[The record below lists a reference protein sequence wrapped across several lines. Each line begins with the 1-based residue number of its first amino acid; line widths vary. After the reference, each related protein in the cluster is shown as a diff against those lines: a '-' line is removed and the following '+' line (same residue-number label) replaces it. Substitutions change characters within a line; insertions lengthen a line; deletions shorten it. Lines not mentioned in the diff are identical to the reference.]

1 VASEPPLCFDK
12 LCTAERVAIA
22 SPQRTQA
29 IRFHQEINDVHG
41 QDSIF
46 VIEGRHEILCDD
58 DFLERIPNRL
68 EVSNFLDPLLGI
80 IFAYFTLFH

>member
-1 VASEPPLCFDK
+1 MGAGM
-12 LCTAERVAIA
+12 TM

-68 EVSNFLDPLLGI
+68 EGSNFLDPLLGI
-80 IFAYFTLFH
+80 IFAYFTLFHS